1 MRILYIYDNRTNK
14 IIYAAKTLLELRH
27 KINEANLLTLK
38 EYHLLRTYGYKGLWE
53 NRKIEFEKFSIIER
67 EYHDYD

>member
-67 EYHDYD
+67 EYHD